1 MMIDL
6 EQFLAQS
13 GIDGATIERWR
24 TRTWIA
30 FAREAAR
37 GEISEVD
44 AARAVF
50 IRDLQGDMGVNDEGI
65 DVVLH
70 LLDQL
75 HGLRRALSLVRG
87 QWEPPLP
94 PRD

>member
-6 EQFLAQS
+6 EEFLAQS
-13 GIDGATIERWR
+13 GIDGATMERWF

-30 FAREAAR
+30 FPQEAAR
-37 GEISEVD
+37 SEISEID

-50 IRDLQGDMGVNDEGI
+50 IRDLQNDMGVNDEGI

-70 LLDQL
+70 LVDQL
-75 HGLRRALSLVRG
+75 HGLRRALLALRG
-87 QWEPPLP
+87 EWGT
-94 PRD
+94 PRG

>member
-13 GIDGATIERWR
+13 GIDGATMEHWY

-30 FAREAAR
+30 FPQESAR

-50 IRDLQGDMGVNDEGI
+50 IRDLQNDMGVNDEGI

-70 LLDQL
+70 LVDQL
-75 HGLRRALSLVRG
+75 HGLRRAMAIFRKESATRHG
-87 QWEPPLP
+87 
-94 PRD
+94 